1 MLARRGEDG
10 QAVLGVR
17 EIDLGQGLVQL
28 GLDVGAPVPGDR
40 GSDSSFFFASAT
52 MVRSRT
58 ASSVLSGSRRWVGV
72 STDTAG

>member
-1 MLARRGEDG
+1 M
-10 QAVLGVR
+10 R
-17 EIDLGQGLVQL
+17 EIDLGQGPVQL
-28 GLDVGAPVPGDR
+28 GGHVGAPVPGTA
-40 GSDSSFFFASAT
+40 GSDSSLFFASAT